1 MFNTRNH
8 RTKDLLNIWKLS
20 LMCKYLASASKVMI
34 KNIWWLNN
42 TKVPNMITLLSLFS
56 LVHDSASTML
66 LGRVQGCNRW
76 GQLGAGHK
84 EQEIWAPVLI
94 PIQIH
99 SFLQRLR
106 PARQAPARSPGP
118 ANFFPSSY
126 RKLLHNTSLHLQTL
140 QHTTQ
145 KIFRADADACLLLYA
160 RNINISDNFLDAG
173 ASLGLVF

>member
-8 RTKDLLNIWKLS
+8 GTKDLLNIWKLY
-20 LMCKYLASASKVMI
+20 LMCKYLAAHASKVMI

-42 TKVPNMITLLSLFS
+42 TKVPNMITLLSLCS

-106 PARQAPARSPGP
+106 PARRRLAHPGP
-118 ANFFPSSY
+118 QTFPKFLQETFTQYIIAFTNFTTYYSEDFPS
-126 RKLLHNTSLHLQTL
+126 RCWCLFVTL
-140 QHTTQ
+140 CQ
-145 KIFRADADACLLLYA
+145 KY
-160 RNINISDNFLDAG
+160 
-173 ASLGLVF
+173 

>member
-20 LMCKYLASASKVMI
+20 LMCKYLASASKVII

-42 TKVPNMITLLSLFS
+42 TKVPNMITLLSLCS

-126 RKLLHNTSLHLQTL
+126 RKLLHNTSYHCIYKLYNILL
-140 QHTTQ
+140 RS
-145 KIFRADADACLLLYA
+145 FSEPMLACLLLYA
-160 RNINISDNFLDAG
+160 RNINIK
-173 ASLGLVF
+173 